1 MTTPR
6 LRRPG
11 RTGRVLLAVALAL
24 GLSLAGIGLYEYVA
38 TELGG
43 PTLVIYTYPSLL
55 GGVDCGGTTAF
66 DTAFNGFASA
76 HHVRIVVDCPTG
88 TLVSTLQEEEDS
100 PAADV
105 VIGLDE
111 ITASEAA
118 AMDLL
123 TPYAPPA
130 LANVS
135 PTLIDELSPTDAAVP
150 YEYGYLAVDY
160 SSDFANSTDGA
171 VARATFPEFANT
183 SDGWAAQLLTE
194 NPTLDITGQEFLAWE
209 IEYYATVLHANWT
222 TFWTAVHGALPP
234 PAVSWGVAFSEFD
247 TTPGQGQMVVSYST
261 DPAYAKFY
269 NDSGGFN
276 ATVSWW
282 NGTAYGWKTVYG
294 IGIVRGTHHL
304 GLAEQFENWWLGG
317 EVQSLLPT
325 TEWEYPANATVGV
338 PADYYDASIDP
349 ASIVAL
355 NDRISPAQLAADMPG
370 WTETWQEIF
379 SG

>member
-1 MTTPR
+1 MATPR

-11 RTGRVLLAVALAL
+11 RTGRVLVAVALAL
-24 GLSLAGIGLYEYVA
+24 GLALAGVGLYAYVEV
-38 TELGG
+38 ELGG

-66 DTAFNGFASA
+66 ASAFNGFASA
-76 HHVRIVVDCPTG
+76 HHVRVVVDCPTG
-88 TLVSTLQEEEDS
+88 TLVSTLEQEEDS

-111 ITASEAA
+111 ITAGEAA
-118 AMDLL
+118 ADDLL

-135 PTLIDELSPTDAAVP
+135 PTLVDELSPTDAAVP
-150 YEYGYLAVDY
+150 YEYGYLAIDY
-160 SSDFANSTDGA
+160 ASAFANATDDA
-171 VARATFPEFANT
+171 VAHATFPELANT
-183 SDGWAAQLLTE
+183 SNGWAAQLLTE

-222 TFWTAVHGALPP
+222 TFWQAVKGALPP

-261 DPAYAKFY
+261 DPAYAKY
-269 NDSGGFN
+269 ANDSGAFN

-317 EVQSLLPT
+317 AVQSLLPT
-325 TEWEYPANATVGV
+325 TEWEYPANATIGV
-338 PADYYDASIDP
+338 PPAYYDASIDP

-355 NDRISPAQLAADMPG
+355 NDRIAPAQLAADMPG